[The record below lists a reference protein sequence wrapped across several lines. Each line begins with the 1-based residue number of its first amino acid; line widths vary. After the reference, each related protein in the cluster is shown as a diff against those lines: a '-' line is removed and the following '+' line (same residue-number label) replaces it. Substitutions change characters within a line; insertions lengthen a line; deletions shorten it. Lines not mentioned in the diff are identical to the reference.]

1 MNDSVSLQTL
11 EEMKR
16 YYQASGSE
24 YDEIIN
30 RQGRYDQ
37 GPELNARW
45 FAEWDEVFA
54 QLHAFHL
61 TVDVLELA
69 AGTGTW
75 TQQLLRSASTVTA
88 VDASAEMLAIN
99 QAKVGSP
106 RVTYVLADLFCWQ
119 PERVYDAI
127 FFGFWISHVPR
138 EQLDAFLR
146 SCWAWLRPGGKMFFV
161 DDTGYPTTA
170 PDRPV
175 RRDHQIEI
183 RTLNDGCSFQIVKNF
198 YEVTDLVAPCVR
210 AGFDITM
217 RQTATCFLYG
227 FGTRLPSERNS
238 ENLSHG

>member
-1 MNDSVSLQTL
+1 MNDAVSLQTL

-16 YYQASGSE
+16 YYQASPSE
-24 YDEIIN
+24 YDEIFN

-45 FAEWDEVFA
+45 FAESDEVFA

-61 TVDVLELA
+61 TGDVLELA

-106 RVTYVLADLFCWQ
+106 RVTYVLAELFGWW
-119 PERVYDAI
+119 PERVYDAL

-161 DDTGYPTTA
+161 DDMGYPTTA
-170 PDRPV
+170 PDQPV
-175 RRDHQIEI
+175 RQNRQIEA
-183 RTLNDGCSFQIVKNF
+183 RTLHAGCSFQIVKNF
-198 YEVTDLVAPCVR
+198 YEATDLVAPCVR

-217 RQTATCFLYG
+217 RQTATSFLYG

-238 ENLSHG
+238 ENLSRG